1 METIALNIQNKGIR
15 DKIIRFLRDFVQSD
29 VEITTIE
36 DLKDLMLI
44 EEAKRENKEN
54 IPLESVLKEYDI
66 ES

>member
-1 METIALNIQNKGIR
+1 MNIQNKGTR

>member
-1 METIALNIQNKGIR
+1 METIALNIQNKGTR